1 MEPFGSG
8 EQLVVV
14 RGGEGVEGGG
24 GGLSGYHIYLGSMFF
39 VVYHILTTTLNH

>member
-24 GGLSGYHIYLGSMFF
+24 GGVIRLSHIPWVNVFCSLSYFDHYS
-39 VVYHILTTTLNH
+39 